1 MYYVYNNFFTYFTFK
16 VKCIIEHLFE
26 HRISI
31 WGSHFF
37 RVSLNTKK
45 YTLRKLHFL
54 WCFFQLIVIYVVQH
68 WMNIEITNYLLYI
81 WFMISWFFSN
91 FFQTTISTEQKKSHI
106 HGWKFKYCSWNNFI
120 HIMILLNP
128 QSFISCSTS

>member
-1 MYYVYNNFFTYFTFK
+1 MYYVYNNFFTYFTLK
-16 VKCIIEHLFE
+16 VKCIIEHLFG

-68 WMNIEITNYLLYI
+68 WMNIKIKKNLLYI
-81 WFMISWFFSN
+81 WLMISWFLSN
-91 FFQTTISTEQKKSHI
+91 FFQTTFLTEQK
-106 HGWKFKYCSWNNFI
+106 FTFSWLNKQILFSGIILFI
-120 HIMILLNP
+120 LMKILNP
-128 QSFISCSTS
+128 PSFISYSTS